1 MKWVKRG
8 VVFTPGQKSG
18 WVTSHAQI
26 PVGEHINEE
35 VLRIYFS
42 TRDDEGRSLPTYI
55 EVEADNPRN
64 ILYIHPEPI
73 LPLGRPGTFDDSGIM
88 PFSIVNRANEK
99 RLYYVG
105 WNRRATVPYHQAI
118 GLAVSTDGGRSY
130 TRHSEGPVC
139 DRSVNE
145 PFFCTAPCV
154 MVQNDR
160 WKMWYVS
167 CTHWEIIDG
176 QAEPLYLVKYA
187 ESSDGIDW
195 EMTGIVCIGYDESTD
210 AIARPFVFI
219 EGGLYKMYFSF
230 RSASGY
236 RTDPERS
243 YRLGYAESED
253 GIKWVRKN
261 GEPPI
266 SRSES
271 GWDSEMIAYCQVY
284 EHKGK
289 RYMLYNGNGF
299 GRSGIGYAVFE

>member
-8 VVFTPGQKSG
+8 VIFAPGQESG
-18 WVTSHAQI
+18 WIRSHAQI
-26 PVGEHINEE
+26 PLGDHVNEE

-42 TRDDEGRSLPTYI
+42 TRDSEGRSLPTYI
-55 EVEADNPRN
+55 EVEADNPQN
-64 ILYIHPEPI
+64 VLYVHPEPI
-73 LPLGRPGTFDDSGIM
+73 IALGRLGTFDDSGIM
-88 PFSIVNRANEK
+88 PFCIVNRENEK

-118 GLAVSTDGGRSY
+118 GLAVSTDSGRSF
-130 TRHSEGPVC
+130 TRYSEGPIC
-139 DRSVNE
+139 ERSVNE
-145 PFFCTAPCV
+145 PFFCTAPWV
-154 MVQNDR
+154 MVQNNR

-167 CTHWEIIDG
+167 CTRWEIIEG

-195 EMTGIVCIGYDESTD
+195 EITGTVCIGYDESTE
-210 AIARPFVFI
+210 AIARPFVFV

-243 YRLGYAESED
+243 YKLGYAESED
-253 GIKWVRKN
+253 GISWVRKDD
-261 GEPPI
+261 EARI

-271 GWDSEMIAYCQVY
+271 GWDSEMIAYCQGY
-284 EHKGK
+284 MHQGR